1 MQIFAL
7 WPHQHTPTDFQ
18 VFASSSLGT
27 AVGLPTQGRLSEV
40 AARYR
45 EWLLASLETLVDD
58 DPRFVVLKR
67 VWLFRPSDSSSASS
81 SSTSECALDELD
93 RQPETLAPA
102 GSWSLGPEAR
112 AFLRVNVDGTVSLN
126 DHDHP
131 LPLDV
136 AATVIAAEIK
146 RRQQAQADMLATME
160 PLRFDDEAPEP
171 EPDPAE
177 PTANMMAAIGEAR
190 RLESELGRELTREES
205 NAILAKHGWLQ

>member
-18 VFASSSLGT
+18 VFASSSVGT
-27 AVGLPTQGRLSEV
+27 AVGLPTQGRLSDV

-67 VWLFRPSDSSSASS
+67 VWLFRPLDSSSADASASS
-81 SSTSECALDELD
+81 SINDPID
-93 RQPETLAPA
+93 HAPA

-131 LPLDV
+131 LSLDV

-160 PLRFDDEAPEP
+160 PLRFDDEAPGPEP
-171 EPDPAE
+171 EPPAE
-177 PTANMMAAIGEAR
+177 PETANMLAVIGEAR

-205 NAILAKHGWLQ
+205 DAILAKHGWLQ